1 MVQME
6 IDGEL
11 VQDDMDDDCPL
22 IDAEDDVD
30 GTDRSETEEDLH
42 VEDQQVNNDEH
53 PAPDSNGEQITTERS
68 LRTKFATA
76 LSKVFGTSEK
86 LHKLDKIRYRLKKY
100 TKNTNLVSKHRDLM
114 ASFKQDL
121 ELKLQASKRNLK
133 QYESEQYSTHHQLPS
148 LTDLR
153 YREQLQSIKFITK
166 LLKSSDFC
174 I

>member
-1 MVQME
+1 ME

-11 VQDDMDDDCPL
+11 VEDDMDDNCPL
-22 IDAEDDVD
+22 EDEEDDVD
-30 GTDRSETEEDLH
+30 EANTSETEEDLH
-42 VEDQQVNNDEH
+42 VEDQQVNNNEH
-53 PAPDSNGEQITTERS
+53 PIPENNGERTTERR

-76 LSKVFGTSEK
+76 LSKVFGTSKK
-86 LHKLDKIRYRLKKY
+86 LHKLDKIRYRLLNY

-121 ELKLQASKRNLK
+121 ELKLEASKKNLK

-148 LTDLR
+148 LTDLH
-153 YREQLQSIKFITK
+153 YQEQVQNIKFIAK

-174 I
+174 A